1 MKKTTRLLS
10 AILLAIMLL
19 SSAVPCVSIFANEQ
33 KGIFANTPT
42 LNQSTPSYTRK
53 YSFND
58 AEKNALNDALL
69 NDPAQWNGTSSFK
82 QIYEIFRDEIS
93 AATSGSYYFGT
104 EDNSIGTPDDSWTT
118 SPPAITQDHPR
129 LLVTKDK
136 IPTIRKALEET
147 NPTNER
153 FFGLLDQPTSYIN
166 NGKLAAAE
174 TDFGGRPGLHNYRGD
189 YLEFIQVKALGYLID
204 GHELYGYQAVHCMKQ
219 FLRTLDIQYINSNM
233 EREYGN
239 TMFTAALVYDWCY
252 DLLTTEDKNQLRA
265 GIQNRTAKGNCGDP
279 SYTSVTHYK
288 WKMSIGYPP
297 TNIGAVSGH
306 ASERQLLRDYLAA
319 AIAFYG
325 DNNSWYDYIGKVLYS
340 EYVPVRNY
348 YFRSGISQQ
357 GIGTYVSG
365 RHIAD
370 MFSAWLLMTATGSQP
385 YENIHSTVRSFLGYE
400 CTPGKLFSDGDGSGS
415 MQNNYEFKALSYMTA
430 YMFEDEAMLAQ
441 ARAMLPTKAFG
452 DDARIDLTIELQSA
466 LYVALTGMSDITPAA
481 DKYEGMPLIQY
492 NGSPVGQYV
501 THEKFGVT
509 DSASVFM
516 KIKERTTANHE
527 HADAGNFMI
536 YYKGMLTAD
545 GGVYNGYGG
554 AHTRYYHQA
563 TVSHNSI
570 LVYDSSKADVSST
583 DLATKWYSGGQIWPD
598 EAKSLTELK
607 TETYHTGNVLGNRH
621 GYYDA
626 AKTQPKYAYLNGNLV
641 YAYPSETVNSLGRR
655 MLTVY
660 TGDEDVPMLFFVY
673 DTIGAVAASYEKKFL
688 FHISSSEA
696 PTIDTTN
703 KTVTTTNGDGK
714 LVLTVMSPD
723 TKITGIGGRTYDTD
737 GKYVAASSSNYLING
752 KQNATTNNYDV
763 GSWGRVEVSATN
775 NSKSSKMLNAMYV
788 TDASNTTAYSMKSIT
803 NVSSLQSS
811 QGDFEGAVFNGKIAA
826 VFAKKDVTGARTG
839 TVSYMNKGT
848 HSFTTEGDGTMTYYI
863 DGLESGNWNVT
874 VNGNSIGT
882 LNASYGLLNFD
893 APAGTVT
900 LTKEAEE
907 IATKKAEL
915 LDTLGSKL
923 ENNNVY
929 TAASYSTYSADYDA
943 IVAKINSA
951 TDIATLNS
959 YDVVAMKAAA
969 QANLVTLV
977 SAKQDELKA
986 LLGTKINNTNDVYTS
1001 ASYELYSAA
1010 YDKIIADINA
1020 ATTLD
1025 ALNSINITVLK
1036 TAAESRLVTTVDA
1049 TKNTLKTELGTK
1061 ILNSDNIYT
1070 DTSYALYS
1078 DAYDDIIA
1086 TIDAA
1091 TTMATLNAINV
1102 QTLKANAE
1110 ALLQENNSTVE
1121 PDPTPDPDPD
1131 KDIIDS
1137 EGGSAENDVIV
1148 DVNGSDETQDVYS
1161 VDIIWS
1167 DLSFTYNKGSSQW
1180 NPAEHEYTTTDS
1192 NSGWVD
1198 NSGYITVTNHS
1209 NVKISVTVD
1218 FIQSSTPNG
1227 NTTLEINTPQFTVES
1242 AENTAFN
1249 QAPSYIANITASGTP
1264 TLTATVGKITV
1275 TINKSN

>member
-1 MKKTTRLLS
+1 MNPSKILTRRRPHCVSTKTMKALIKTLS
-10 AILLAIMLL
+10 VILLATMFFTAI
-19 SSAVPCVSIFANEQ
+19 VPCISAQAITDGFKTKESA
-33 KGIFANTPT
+33 
-42 LNQSTPSYTRK
+42 LNSASDVEYTRD
-53 YSFND
+53 YTFNNPD
-58 AEKNALNDALL
+58 KASANDYILNTDMGS
-69 NDPAQWNGTSSFK
+69 GTSLMS
-82 QIYEIFRDEIS
+82 IYTSLRNEIKN
-93 AATSGSYYFGT
+93 ATSGSYYFGK
-104 EDNSIGTPDDSWTT
+104 EDSSIGTPNSSWTK
-118 SPPAITQDHPR
+118 SAPKITQDHPR
-129 LLVTKDK
+129 LLVTKDN
-136 IPTIRKALEET
+136 IPNIRKALEET

-174 TDFGGRPGLHNYRGD
+174 KDYGGRPGYHNYRGD

-204 GHELYGYQAVHCMKQ
+204 GHKLYAYQAVHCMKQ
-219 FLRTLDIQYINSNM
+219 YLRTLDIQYIKSNM

-252 DLLTTEDKNQLRA
+252 DILTTEDKNQLRA

-306 ASERQLLRDYLAA
+306 SSERQLLRDYLAA

-370 MFSAWLLMTATGSQP
+370 MFSAWLLMTSTGSQP
-385 YENIHSTVRSFLGYE
+385 YENIHSTIRSFLGYE

-415 MQNNYEFKALSYMTA
+415 MQNNHEFRALSYMTA

-441 ARAMLPTKAFG
+441 ARDMLPKQAFG

-492 NGSPVGQYV
+492 NGSPVGQYI
-501 THEKFGVT
+501 THEAFGVT

-570 LVYDSSKADVSST
+570 LVYDSSKADVNSS
-583 DLATKWYSGGQIWPD
+583 DLAKKWYSGGQIWPA

-607 TETYHTGNVLGNRH
+607 TETYHTGDVIGNRH
-621 GYYDA
+621 GYYDTE
-626 AKTQPKYAYLNGNLV
+626 KTQPKYAYLNGNLV
-641 YAYPSETVNSLGRR
+641 YAYPSETVSSLGRR

-673 DTIGAVAASYEKKFL
+673 DTIGAVSANYEKKFL

-696 PTIDTTN
+696 PIINTTN
-703 KTVTTTNGDGK
+703 KTVTTTNGGGK
-714 LVLTVMSPD
+714 LVLTAMSPD
-723 TKITGIGGRTYDTD
+723 TKLTGVGGRTYGAD
-737 GKYVAASSSNYLING
+737 GKYVASTSQNYLING
-752 KQNATTNNYDV
+752 KQNATTNDYDV
-763 GSWGRVEVSATN
+763 GSWGRVEISATN

-788 TDASNTTAYSMKSIT
+788 TDATNTQTYAMKPIT

-811 QGDFEGAVFNGKIAA
+811 LGDFEGAVFEGKIAA

-848 HSFTTEGDGTMTYYI
+848 HSFTAEGDGTMTYYI

-907 IATKKAEL
+907 LSAKKTEL
-915 LDTLGSKL
+915 LGTLGSKL
-923 ENNNVY
+923 TNNNVY
-929 TAASYSTYSADYDA
+929 TEASFNEYSAAYDE
-943 IVAKINSA
+943 IVTTINSA
-951 TDIATLNS
+951 TDIATLNALNIATLKS
-959 YDVVAMKAAA
+959 NAESK
-969 QANLVTLV
+969 LITLV
-977 SAKQDELKA
+977 SVKKAELKA
-986 LLGTKINNTNDVYTS
+986 QLSEKILNTDNAYTS
-1001 ASYELYSAA
+1001 DSYELYSAA

-1020 ATTLD
+1020 ATT
-1025 ALNSINITVLK
+1025 
-1036 TAAESRLVTTVDA
+1036 
-1049 TKNTLKTELGTK
+1049 
-1061 ILNSDNIYT
+1061 
-1070 DTSYALYS
+1070 
-1078 DAYDDIIA
+1078 
-1086 TIDAA
+1086 
-1091 TTMATLNAINV
+1091 MAQLNAIDV
-1102 QTLKANAE
+1102 QAAQQNAE
-1110 ALLQENNSTVE
+1110 ALLQESSGSTEPEPEPEPTPDPDPEPTPDPE
-1121 PDPTPDPDPD
+1121 PDPTPDPTPD
-1131 KDIIDS
+1131 KDNIDS
-1137 EGGSAENDVIV
+1137 EGGSAESDVTV
-1148 DVNGSDETQDVYS
+1148 NVNGSGETTDVYS

-1167 DLSFTYNKGSSQW
+1167 DLSFTYDKGSSKW
-1180 NPAEHEYTTTDS
+1180 NPSIHEYTNN
-1192 NSGWVD
+1192 NSDAGWVD
-1198 NSGYITVTNHS
+1198 NTGYITVNNHS
-1209 NVKISVTVD
+1209 NVKISVSVSFT
-1218 FIQSSTPNG
+1218 QSSTPNG
-1227 NTTLEINTPQFTVES
+1227 NTTLEISTPQFTVDS
-1242 AENTAFN
+1242 AENTAYN
-1249 QAPSYIANITASGTP
+1249 QAPSYIANITAKGTP
-1264 TLTATVGKITV
+1264 KVTASIGKITV
-1275 TINKSN
+1275 TIKKSN